1 MTKVLMVCLGNICR
15 SPLAEGILKSK
26 TNPDLVFVDSAGT
39 GGFHIGNQPDERS
52 INVARN
58 YGIDISNQTCRKF
71 SPSDFEIFDY
81 IYVMDKSN
89 YDNVISLASTEVERE
104 KVKLLLSESS
114 FKLQEVPDPY
124 YGGEDGFENVFQ
136 LIDNVCNIIAKK
148 LSKNANK

>member
-39 GGFHIGNQPDERS
+39 GGFHIGNKPDERS

-58 YGIDISNQTCRKF
+58 YGIDISNQRCRKF
-71 SPSDFEIFDY
+71 SHSDFKIFDY

-89 YDNVISLASTEVERE
+89 YDNVISLASNEVEKD

-114 FKLQEVPDPY
+114 TGLQEVPDPY
-124 YGGEDGFENVFQ
+124 YGGDDGFENVFQ
-136 LIDNVCNIIAKK
+136 LIDNACNIISEK
-148 LSKNANK
+148 LN